1 MALTGSRQV
10 GMARSS
16 PLAGRPALAS
26 SRRSTASPW
35 HHIDVVLVVA
45 VAAVALLG
53 IVMVFSTTRGPA
65 APFRYG
71 FVTKQAVYVM
81 LGALLAAALVL
92 IDYRIIRDYGL
103 FIYGAGVA
111 ALFFV
116 LTPLGSSSKGHQGW
130 FSFGSFQ
137 LQPSEIAKITV
148 IIGLATVAAQFRDDI
163 DLRRLGALLVM
174 AAVPMGLVLLQGDL
188 GTTLVFAAIVP
199 VMFLMAGV
207 RPVHLAALVLVG
219 VLAAG
224 VAVGGGVLKQ
234 YQVDRLTVY
243 LHQNNPANAQAEA
256 FNLQQ
261 AKIALGHGGMFGQG
275 LFKGSQ
281 TRLGIVPEQHTD
293 FIFTAVGEQLGFVGA
308 GLLLALFCVIV
319 WRIWRSAQLA
329 RDEFGTLLC
338 AGVMAM
344 LLFQMFENAGMTMG
358 IMPITGI
365 PLPFM
370 SYGGSSTLANFAAIG
385 LVLNVRMRRFS

>member
-1 MALTGSRQV
+1 
-10 GMARSS
+10 
-16 PLAGRPALAS
+16 
-26 SRRSTASPW
+26 
-35 HHIDVVLVVA
+35 VVLVVA

-53 IVMVFSTTRGPA
+53 VVMVFSTTRGPT

-81 LGALLAAALVL
+81 LGALLAAALVV
-92 IDYRIIRDYGL
+92 IDYRTIRDYGL
-103 FIYGAGVA
+103 FIYAAGVA
-111 ALFFV
+111 GLFFV

-137 LQPSEIAKITV
+137 LQPSELAKITV

-163 DLRRLGALLVM
+163 DLRRLGALLAM

-199 VMFLMAGV
+199 VMFLVAGV
-207 RPVHLAALVLVG
+207 RPVHLAALLLVG

-319 WRIWRSAQLA
+319 WRIWRAAQLA
-329 RDEFGTLLC
+329 RDDFGTLVC